1 MSLNININTSATRV
15 ANRLHTHYDRLNQ
28 AVSRLSSG
36 SKLNSSE
43 DNPVQMA
50 NHNIYKGKIAVYN
63 AGLINLNEAVSMAQ
77 TAESAV
83 EKIGDN
89 LIRMK
94 EIAEQVSTGTY
105 TNEQRVIL
113 QSEFAIMGIEIDR
126 IATFTDFKG
135 THLLDGTLSNRNNT
149 DRMGSWYQTVNQQLN
164 EDKESMTGLK
174 IHFGDS
180 SKESEDFYFLKMND
194 LRMKGLLKD
203 YRPDVQTNNKIAVST
218 QEAAQLALT
227 AINTALANKD
237 KARIY
242 AGIFQNRL
250 NSTMNHL
257 ENHVDRISDIDSK
270 ISDMDIAEEMTQF
283 TTYQMLTETATAM
296 LSQANILPQIA
307 LKLLNK

>member
-1 MSLNININTSATRV
+1 MSLNININTTATSV
-15 ANRLHTHYDRLNQ
+15 ANRLHSHYDKLTQ
-28 AVSRLSSG
+28 SVSRLSSG
-36 SKLNSSE
+36 SQLNSSA
-43 DNPVQMA
+43 DDPVQMA

-63 AGLINLNEAVSMAQ
+63 SGLVNLNEAVSLAQ
-77 TAESAV
+77 TAESAI

-94 EIAEQVSTGTY
+94 EIAEQVSSGTY
-105 TNEQRVIL
+105 SNEQRAIL

-135 THLLDGTLSNRNNT
+135 THLLDGSLSTRNNS
-149 DRMGSWYQTVNQQLN
+149 DRMGSWYQAGNKAIN
-164 EDKESMTGLK
+164 EDQKEMTGLK

-180 SKESEDFYFLKMND
+180 NKESEDFYFLKMTD
-194 LRMKGLLKD
+194 LRMKGLLSD
-203 YRPDVQTNNKIAVST
+203 YNPGNISSCKIAVST

-250 NSTMNHL
+250 NTTINHL
-257 ENHVDRISDIDSK
+257 EDHVGRISDADSK
-270 ISDMDIAEEMTQF
+270 IADIDIAEEMTKY
-283 TTYQMLTETATAM
+283 TTYKMLSETATAM